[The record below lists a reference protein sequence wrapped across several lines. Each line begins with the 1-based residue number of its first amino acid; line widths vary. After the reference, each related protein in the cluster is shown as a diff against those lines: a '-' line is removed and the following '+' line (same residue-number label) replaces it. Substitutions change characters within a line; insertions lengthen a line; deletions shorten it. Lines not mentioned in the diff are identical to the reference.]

1 MIALLSSSFVV
12 LILFVLIVLFLHF
25 VPLGLWVSALAAGV
39 NVGIFTLV
47 GMRLRRVV
55 PSKIVLPLVKANKA
69 GLDVNVD
76 QLEAII
82 LPVGTWTALLM
93 PSLQRNGLPSPLPL
107 NGLLPLT

>member
-47 GMRLRRVV
+47 GMRL
-55 PSKIVLPLVKANKA
+55 LPCC
-69 GLDVNVD
+69 
-76 QLEAII
+76 
-82 LPVGTWTALLM
+82 ALKDC
-93 PSLQRNGLPSPLPL
+93 PTPGE
-107 NGLLPLT
+107 G

>member
-47 GMRLRRVV
+47 GMRLVREIAAEPPAR
-55 PSKIVLPLVKANKA
+55 
-69 GLDVNVD
+69 
-76 QLEAII
+76 
-82 LPVGTWTALLM
+82 
-93 PSLQRNGLPSPLPL
+93 
-107 NGLLPLT
+107 

>member
-47 GMRLRRVV
+47 WDAAA
-55 PSKIVLPLVKANKA
+55 PCC
-69 GLDVNVD
+69 
-76 QLEAII
+76 
-82 LPVGTWTALLM
+82 ALKDC
-93 PSLQRNGLPSPLPL
+93 PAPGEGQ
-107 NGLLPLT
+107 

>member
-55 PSKIVLPLVKANKA
+55 QRGARHP
-69 GLDVNVD
+69 GRRRC
-76 QLEAII
+76 
-82 LPVGTWTALLM
+82 AL
-93 PSLQRNGLPSPLPL
+93 
-107 NGLLPLT
+107 